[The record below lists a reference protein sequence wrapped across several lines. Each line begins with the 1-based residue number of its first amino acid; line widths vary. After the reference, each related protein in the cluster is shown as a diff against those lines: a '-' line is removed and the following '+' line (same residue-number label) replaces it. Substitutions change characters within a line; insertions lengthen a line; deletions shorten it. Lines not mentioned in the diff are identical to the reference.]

1 MQEKLEAFISENNLF
16 CKNHRILIALS
27 GGVDSVVL
35 ATLMHKAN
43 YNIALAHCNFHL
55 RDEESNRDEAFVRSW
70 AKENNVEL
78 FVKEFD
84 TYGYMKENKISL
96 EMAARDL
103 RYEWFNSLMET
114 KKFDFLCTAHHLD
127 DSIETFFINLLRGT
141 GIAGLHGIQAKN
153 DKITRPLLFAT
164 REEILNYAKE
174 NNITY
179 VEDSTNAETKFTR
192 NKIRH
197 NFFPIL
203 KEINPNF
210 EFALKKDIEYLNDT
224 EFIFRREIEKAKSE
238 IIEKENDLIKIN
250 ISKLLSLNPMKIYLY
265 EILSDFGFN
274 ETNIS
279 DIIQSLE
286 ETSGKQFFS
295 KTHRIVKDREYL
307 FIEERKEN
315 NTTNDF
321 YLINDEQSSLISPLR
336 MQIEVMR
343 DLKFINIS
351 KEKTIAMLDYD
362 LLKFPLILR
371 KWRQGDSFV
380 PFGMKKEKKLSDYFT
395 SNKYSLLDKENQW
408 ILCSEEKIVWLVGE
422 RIDDRFRISNKTK
435 NILKIEIEK

>member
-1 MQEKLEAFISENNLF
+1 MLEKFESFVSDNNLF
-16 CKNHRILIALS
+16 SKDDRILIALS

-35 ATLMHKAN
+35 SHLMCRAN
-43 YNIALAHCNFHL
+43 YKISLAHCNFHL
-55 RDEESNRDEAFVRSW
+55 RDEESNRDEAFVRRW
-70 AKENNVEL
+70 ANENNIPL

-84 TYGYMKENKISL
+84 TYQYMKENKLSL

-103 RYEWFNSLMET
+103 RYNWFNSLLESEGFT
-114 KKFDFLCTAHHLD
+114 CLCTAHHLD

-141 GIAGLHGIQAKN
+141 GIAGLHGIKVKN
-153 DKITRPLLFAT
+153 DKIVRPLLFAT
-164 REEILNYAKE
+164 REEILSYAKQ
-174 NNITY
+174 NNISY
-179 VEDSTNAETKFTR
+179 VEDSTNSETKFTR

-197 NFFPIL
+197 NLFPVL
-203 KEINPNF
+203 REINPNF

-224 EFIFRREIEKAKSE
+224 EFIFRREIEKTKKE
-238 IIEKENDLIKIN
+238 IIETEQEVIKIN
-250 ISKLLSLNPMKIYLY
+250 ISKLKQLNPMKIYLY
-265 EILSDFGFN
+265 EILSEYGFN
-274 ETNIS
+274 ETNIN
-279 DIIQSLE
+279 DILSCLDEI
-286 ETSGKQFFS
+286 SGKQFFS
-295 KTHRIVKDREYL
+295 KTHRLVKDREYI
-307 FIEERKEN
+307 FIDVIKN

-321 YLINDEQSSLISPLR
+321 FLIDNCQSSLIHPLK
-336 MQIEVMR
+336 MQIELLR

-351 KEKTIAMLDYD
+351 KDKNIAMLDAD

-408 ILCSEEKIVWLVGE
+408 ILCSEEKIVWLVSE

-435 NILKIEIEK
+435 NILKIEVEK

>member
-1 MQEKLEAFISENNLF
+1 MLEKFESFVSDNNLF
-16 CKNHRILIALS
+16 SKDDRILIALS

-35 ATLMHKAN
+35 SHLMCRAN
-43 YNIALAHCNFHL
+43 YKISLAHCNFHL
-55 RDEESNRDEAFVRSW
+55 RDEESNRDEAFVRRW
-70 AKENNVEL
+70 AKENNIPL

-84 TYGYMKENKISL
+84 TYQYMKENKLSL

-103 RYEWFNSLMET
+103 RYNWFNSLLESEGFT
-114 KKFDFLCTAHHLD
+114 CLCTAHHLD

-141 GIAGLHGIQAKN
+141 GIAGLHGIKVKN
-153 DKITRPLLFAT
+153 DKIVRPLLFAT
-164 REEILNYAKE
+164 REEILSYAKQ
-174 NNITY
+174 NNISY
-179 VEDSTNAETKFTR
+179 VEDSTNSETKFTR

-197 NFFPIL
+197 NLFPVL
-203 KEINPNF
+203 REINPNF

-224 EFIFRREIEKAKSE
+224 EFIFRREIEKTKKE
-238 IIEKENDLIKIN
+238 IIETEQEVIKIN
-250 ISKLLSLNPMKIYLY
+250 ISKLKQLNPMKIYLY
-265 EILSDFGFN
+265 EILSEYGFN
-274 ETNIS
+274 ETNIN
-279 DIIQSLE
+279 DILSCLDEI
-286 ETSGKQFFS
+286 SGKQFFS
-295 KTHRIVKDREYL
+295 KTHRLVKDRHYI
-307 FIEERKEN
+307 FIDVIKN

-321 YLINDEQSSLISPLR
+321 FLIDNCQSSLIHPLK
-336 MQIEVMR
+336 MQIELLR

-351 KEKTIAMLDYD
+351 KDKNIAMLDAD

-408 ILCSEEKIVWLVGE
+408 ILCSEEKIVWLVAE

-435 NILKIEIEK
+435 NILKIEVEK

>member
-1 MQEKLEAFISENNLF
+1 MLEKFESFVSDNNLF
-16 CKNHRILIALS
+16 SKDDRILIALS

-197 NFFPIL
+197 NLFPIL
-203 KEINPNF
+203 REINPNF
-210 EFALKKDIEYLNDT
+210 ENALKKDIEYLNDT
-224 EFIFRREIEKAKSE
+224 EFIFRKEIEKAKSE
-238 IIEKENDLIKIN
+238 IIETEQEVIKIN
-250 ISKLLSLNPMKIYLY
+250 ISKLKQLNPMKIYLY
-265 EILSDFGFN
+265 EILSEYGFN
-274 ETNIS
+274 ETNTN
-279 DIIQSLE
+279 DILPCLDEI
-286 ETSGKQFFS
+286 SGKQFFS
-295 KTHRIVKDREYL
+295 KTHRLVKDREYI
-307 FIEERKEN
+307 FIDVIKN

-321 YLINDEQSSLISPLR
+321 FLIDNCQSSLIHPLK
-336 MQIEVMR
+336 MQIELLR

-351 KEKTIAMLDYD
+351 KDKNIAMLDAD

-408 ILCSEEKIVWLVGE
+408 ILCSEDKILWIVGE

>member
-1 MQEKLEAFISENNLF
+1 MLEKFESFVSDNNLF
-16 CKNHRILIALS
+16 SKDDRILIALS

-197 NFFPIL
+197 NLFPIL
-203 KEINPNF
+203 REINPNF
-210 EFALKKDIEYLNDT
+210 ENALKKDIEYLNDT
-224 EFIFRREIEKAKSE
+224 EFIFRKEIEKAKSE
-238 IIEKENDLIKIN
+238 IIETEQEVIKIN
-250 ISKLLSLNPMKIYLY
+250 ISKLKQLNPMKIYLY
-265 EILSDFGFN
+265 EILSEYGFN
-274 ETNIS
+274 ETNTN
-279 DIIQSLE
+279 DILPCLDEI
-286 ETSGKQFFS
+286 SGKQFFS
-295 KTHRIVKDREYL
+295 KTHRLVKDREYI
-307 FIEERKEN
+307 FIDVIKN

-321 YLINDEQSSLISPLR
+321 FLIDNCQSSLIDPLK
-336 MQIEVMR
+336 MQIELLR

-351 KEKTIAMLDYD
+351 KDKNIAMLDAD

-408 ILCSEEKIVWLVGE
+408 ILCSEDKILWIVGE

>member
-1 MQEKLEAFISENNLF
+1 MLEKFESFVSDNNLF
-16 CKNHRILIALS
+16 SKDDRILIALS

-35 ATLMHKAN
+35 SHLMCRAN
-43 YNIALAHCNFHL
+43 YKISLAHCNFHL

-70 AKENNVEL
+70 AKENNIPL

-84 TYGYMKENKISL
+84 TYQYMKENKLSL

-103 RYEWFNSLMET
+103 RYNWFNSLLESEEFT
-114 KKFDFLCTAHHLD
+114 CLCTAHHLD

-141 GIAGLHGIQAKN
+141 GIAGLHGIKVKN
-153 DKITRPLLFAT
+153 DKIVRPLLFAT
-164 REEILNYAKE
+164 REEILSYAKQ
-174 NNITY
+174 NNISY
-179 VEDSTNAETKFTR
+179 VEDSTNSETKFTR

-197 NFFPIL
+197 NLFPVL
-203 KEINPNF
+203 REINPNF

-224 EFIFRREIEKAKSE
+224 EFVFRREIEKTKKE
-238 IIEKENDLIKIN
+238 IIETEQEVIKIN
-250 ISKLLSLNPMKIYLY
+250 ISKLKQLNPMKIYLY
-265 EILSDFGFN
+265 EILSEYGFN
-274 ETNIS
+274 ETNIN
-279 DIIQSLE
+279 DILSCLDEI
-286 ETSGKQFFS
+286 SGKQFFS
-295 KTHRIVKDREYL
+295 KTHRLLKDRHYI
-307 FIEERKEN
+307 FIDVIKN

-321 YLINDEQSSLISPLR
+321 FLIDNCQSSLIHPLK
-336 MQIEVMR
+336 MQIELLR

-351 KEKTIAMLDYD
+351 KDKNIAMLDAD

-408 ILCSEEKIVWLVGE
+408 ILCSEEKIVWLVAE

-435 NILKIEIEK
+435 NILKIEVEK

>member
-35 ATLMHKAN
+35 VTLMHKAN

-197 NFFPIL
+197 NLFPIL

-210 EFALKKDIEYLNDT
+210 ENALKKDIEYLNDT
-224 EFIFRREIEKAKSE
+224 EFIFRKEIEKAKSE

-265 EILSDFGFN
+265 EILSEYGFN
-274 ETNIS
+274 EANIN
-279 DIIQSLE
+279 DISQSFE
-286 ETSGKQFFS
+286 EISGKQFFS
-295 KTHRIVKDREYL
+295 KSHRIVKDRQYL
-307 FIEERKEN
+307 FIEKRKEN
-315 NTTNDF
+315 PINDF
-321 YLINDEQSSLISPLR
+321 YLINQNQGSLIFPLK
-336 MQIEVMR
+336 MQFEILK
-343 DLKFINIS
+343 DLRFINIS

-408 ILCSEEKIVWLVGE
+408 ILCSEDKILWIVGE

>member
-1 MQEKLEAFISENNLF
+1 MLEKFESFVSDNNLF
-16 CKNHRILIALS
+16 SKDDRILIALS

-35 ATLMHKAN
+35 SHLMCRAN
-43 YNIALAHCNFHL
+43 YKISLAHCNFHL

-70 AKENNVEL
+70 AKENNIPL

-84 TYGYMKENKISL
+84 TYQYMKENKLSL

-103 RYEWFNSLMET
+103 RYNWFNSLLESEGFT
-114 KKFDFLCTAHHLD
+114 CLCTAHHLD

-141 GIAGLHGIQAKN
+141 GIAGLHGIKVKN
-153 DKITRPLLFAT
+153 DKIVRPLLFAT
-164 REEILNYAKE
+164 REEILSYAKQ
-174 NNITY
+174 NNISY
-179 VEDSTNAETKFTR
+179 VEDSTNSETKFTR

-197 NFFPIL
+197 NLFPVL
-203 KEINPNF
+203 REINPNF

-224 EFIFRREIEKAKSE
+224 EFIFRREIEKTKKE
-238 IIEKENDLIKIN
+238 IIETEQEVIKIN
-250 ISKLLSLNPMKIYLY
+250 ISKLKQLNPMKIYLY
-265 EILSDFGFN
+265 EILSEYGFN
-274 ETNIS
+274 ETNIN
-279 DIIQSLE
+279 DILSCLDEI
-286 ETSGKQFFS
+286 SGKQFFS
-295 KTHRIVKDREYL
+295 KTHRLVKDRHYI
-307 FIEERKEN
+307 FIDVIKN

-321 YLINDEQSSLISPLR
+321 FLIDNCQSSLIHPLK
-336 MQIEVMR
+336 MQIELLR

-351 KEKTIAMLDYD
+351 KDKNIAMLDAD

-408 ILCSEEKIVWLVGE
+408 ILCSEEKIVWLVSE

-435 NILKIEIEK
+435 NILKIEVEK

>member
-197 NFFPIL
+197 NLFPIL

-210 EFALKKDIEYLNDT
+210 ENALKKDIEYLNDT

-380 PFGMKKEKKLSDYFT
+380 PFGMRKEKKLSDYFT
-395 SNKYSLLDKENQW
+395 ANKYSIIDKENQW
-408 ILCSEEKIVWLVGE
+408 ILCSEDKIVWLVGE

-435 NILKIEIEK
+435 NILKIELEK

>member
-1 MQEKLEAFISENNLF
+1 MLEKFESFVSDNNLF
-16 CKNHRILIALS
+16 SKDDRILIALS

-35 ATLMHKAN
+35 SHLMCRAN
-43 YNIALAHCNFHL
+43 YKIGLAHCNFHL
-55 RDEESNRDEAFVRSW
+55 RDEESNRDEAFVRRW
-70 AKENNVEL
+70 AKENNIPL

-84 TYGYMKENKISL
+84 TYQYMKENKLSL

-103 RYEWFNSLMET
+103 RYNWFNSLLESEGFT
-114 KKFDFLCTAHHLD
+114 CLCTAHHLD

-141 GIAGLHGIQAKN
+141 GIAGLHGIKVKN
-153 DKITRPLLFAT
+153 DKIVRPLLFAT
-164 REEILNYAKE
+164 REEILSYAKQ
-174 NNITY
+174 NNISY
-179 VEDSTNAETKFTR
+179 VEDSTNSETKFTR

-197 NFFPIL
+197 NLFPVL
-203 KEINPNF
+203 REINPNF

-224 EFIFRREIEKAKSE
+224 EFIFRREIEKTKKE
-238 IIEKENDLIKIN
+238 IIETEQEVIKIN
-250 ISKLLSLNPMKIYLY
+250 ISKLKQLNPMKIYLY
-265 EILSDFGFN
+265 EILSEYGFN
-274 ETNIS
+274 ETNIN
-279 DIIQSLE
+279 DILSCLDEI
-286 ETSGKQFFS
+286 SGKQFFS
-295 KTHRIVKDREYL
+295 KTHRLVKDRQYI
-307 FIEERKEN
+307 FIDVIKN

-321 YLINDEQSSLISPLR
+321 FLIDNCQSSLIHPLK
-336 MQIEVMR
+336 MQIELLR

-351 KEKTIAMLDYD
+351 KDKNIAMLDAD

-408 ILCSEEKIVWLVGE
+408 ILCSEEKIVWLIGE

-435 NILKIEIEK
+435 NILKIEVEK

>member
-1 MQEKLEAFISENNLF
+1 MLEKFESFVSDNNLF
-16 CKNHRILIALS
+16 SKDDRILIALS

-35 ATLMHKAN
+35 SHLMCRAN
-43 YNIALAHCNFHL
+43 YKISLAHCNFHL
-55 RDEESNRDEAFVRSW
+55 RDEESNRDEAFVRRW
-70 AKENNVEL
+70 AKENNIPL

-84 TYGYMKENKISL
+84 TYQYMKENKLSL

-103 RYEWFNSLMET
+103 RYNWFNSLLESEGFT
-114 KKFDFLCTAHHLD
+114 CLCTAHHLD

-141 GIAGLHGIQAKN
+141 GIAGLHGIKVKN
-153 DKITRPLLFAT
+153 DKIVRPLLFAT
-164 REEILNYAKE
+164 REEILSYAKQ
-174 NNITY
+174 NNISY
-179 VEDSTNAETKFTR
+179 VEDSTNSETKFTR

-197 NFFPIL
+197 NLFPVL
-203 KEINPNF
+203 REINPNF

-224 EFIFRREIEKAKSE
+224 EFIFRREIEKTKKE
-238 IIEKENDLIKIN
+238 IIETEQEVIKIN
-250 ISKLLSLNPMKIYLY
+250 ISKLKQLNPMKIYLY
-265 EILSDFGFN
+265 EILSEYGFN
-274 ETNIS
+274 ETNIN
-279 DIIQSLE
+279 DILSCLDEI
-286 ETSGKQFFS
+286 SGKQFFS
-295 KTHRIVKDREYL
+295 KTHRLVKDRQYI
-307 FIEERKEN
+307 FIDVIKN

-321 YLINDEQSSLISPLR
+321 FLIDNCQSSLIHPLK
-336 MQIEVMR
+336 MQIELLR

-351 KEKTIAMLDYD
+351 KDKNIAMLDAD

-408 ILCSEEKIVWLVGE
+408 ILCSEEKIVWLVEE
-422 RIDDRFRISNKTK
+422 RIDNRFRISNKTK

>member
-1 MQEKLEAFISENNLF
+1 MLEKFESFVSDNNLF
-16 CKNHRILIALS
+16 SKDDRILIALS

-35 ATLMHKAN
+35 SHLMCRAN
-43 YNIALAHCNFHL
+43 YKISLAHCNFHL

-70 AKENNVEL
+70 AKENNIPL

-84 TYGYMKENKISL
+84 TYQYMKENKLSL

-103 RYEWFNSLMET
+103 RYNWFNSLLESEGFT
-114 KKFDFLCTAHHLD
+114 CLCTAHHLD

-141 GIAGLHGIQAKN
+141 GIAGLHGIKVKN
-153 DKITRPLLFAT
+153 DKIVRPLLFAT
-164 REEILNYAKE
+164 REEILSYAKQ
-174 NNITY
+174 NNISY
-179 VEDSTNAETKFTR
+179 VEDSTNSETKFTR

-197 NFFPIL
+197 NLFPVL
-203 KEINPNF
+203 REINPNF

-224 EFIFRREIEKAKSE
+224 EFIFRREIEKTKKE
-238 IIEKENDLIKIN
+238 IIETEQEVIKIN
-250 ISKLLSLNPMKIYLY
+250 ISKLKQLNPMKIYLY
-265 EILSDFGFN
+265 EILSEYGFN
-274 ETNIS
+274 ETNIN
-279 DIIQSLE
+279 DILSCLDEI
-286 ETSGKQFFS
+286 SGKQFFS
-295 KTHRIVKDREYL
+295 KTHRLVKDRQYI
-307 FIEERKEN
+307 FIDVIKN

-321 YLINDEQSSLISPLR
+321 FLIDNCQSSLIHPLK
-336 MQIEVMR
+336 MQIELLR

-351 KEKTIAMLDYD
+351 KDKNIAMLDAD

-395 SNKYSLLDKENQW
+395 SNKYSLLDKESQW
-408 ILCSEEKIVWLVGE
+408 ILCSEEKIVWLVAE

-435 NILKIEIEK
+435 NILKIEVEK